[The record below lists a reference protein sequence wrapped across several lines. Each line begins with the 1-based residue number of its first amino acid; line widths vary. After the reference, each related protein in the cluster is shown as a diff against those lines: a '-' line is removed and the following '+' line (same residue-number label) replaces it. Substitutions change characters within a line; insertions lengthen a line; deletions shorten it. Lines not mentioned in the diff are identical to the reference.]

1 MSLQALVACL
11 AQKKGQINGKKAFQ
25 KYMYFLDA
33 KGIPNPLTF
42 RIHHYGP
49 YSYEL
54 DYQTDN
60 LELIGAIQVSTSSY
74 GGGFLI
80 TPGSNAQKL
89 IDESKDFLDK
99 YENKIDEVLEVLPD
113 KARDLELW
121 STVHFV
127 AKSMANYFG
136 GATKQKVVA
145 AVKEIKKEKFCEEE
159 IAKAFDSL
167 IDNKLLILDSRQA

>member
-1 MSLQALVACL
+1 VSLPSLVACL
-11 AQKKGQINGKKAFQ
+11 AQKKGKISGKKAFQ

-60 LELIGAIQVSTSSY
+60 LELIGAIELSNNGSAY
-74 GGGFLI
+74 II

-89 IDESKDFLDK
+89 VEADK
-99 YENKIDEVLEVLPD
+99 EFIAQYEPEINDVLNMLPETPLQ
-113 KARDLELW
+113 LELW

-127 AKSMANYFG
+127 ARSLNTYYE
-136 GATKQKVVA
+136 GASKQKVVEE
-145 AVKEIKKEKFCEEE
+145 VKKIKKDKFSLKEIQEALETMVEK
-159 IAKAFDSL
+159 
-167 IDNKLLILDSRQA
+167 KLLVLNSSE